1 VPEIARTARDLLV
14 RSRQVARHDPLMV
27 LRLINQMFFTFLG
40 WIVLRTQAAGDPLRV
55 AQQLYGKQQGAVH
68 RI

>member
-1 VPEIARTARDLLV
+1 VV
-14 RSRQVARHDPLMV
+14 RHDPLMV
-27 LRLINQMFFTFLG
+27 LRLINQMFSTFLG